1 MLIVVSLHRYGLP
14 EWRPRCRDVRPCGKA
29 EGKAPCR
36 NGGQPLAGRRPF
48 GVDAL
53 ARKGGS
59 FVSLIGGR
67 LSD

>member
-1 MLIVVSLHRYGLP
+1 MFPFIVMG
-14 EWRPRCRDVRPCGKA
+14 
-29 EGKAPCR
+29 CR
-36 NGGQPLAGRRPF
+36 NGGLYAGASALAEKRRAKPLAVNGGDPLAGRRPF

-59 FVSLIGGR
+59 FVSLIGGG